1 MEPSLLADIAA
12 FARGSLRPQ
21 RTRVT
26 TPGGLSY
33 TEGPGGPT
41 RGGSATPRARVTTPG
56 GLSYTEGPRG
66 PTRGA
71 EARGGPGGRS
81 LGFVPDWSVDLQ
93 VGVVKPWLLLGSQD
107 VAQDIRTLQQHKVS
121 HILNVAYGVD
131 NAFPDSYIY
140 KIVTML
146 DVPDTKLTN
155 YFPECFDFIS
165 RAHKQG
171 GVVLVHCNAGV
182 SRAASVIIGYLI
194 QEDGLSFQ
202 DAFSLVKRARP
213 AAHPN
218 SGFMQQLSEYNP
230 CQQGQRGES

>member
-1 MEPSLLADIAA
+1 MEPSLSAGIRA

-33 TEGPGGPT
+33 TEGPPGG
-41 RGGSATPRARVTTPG
+41 TTPG
-56 GLSYTEGPRG
+56 GE
-66 PTRGA
+66 A
-71 EARGGPGGRS
+71 EARGAPGGRS

-93 VGVVKPWLLLGSQD
+93 VGAVKPWLLLGSQD
-107 VAQDIRTLQQHKVS
+107 VAQDIQTLQQHKVS

-140 KIVTML
+140 KTVTML

-165 RAHKQG
+165 RAHEQG
-171 GVVLVHCNAGV
+171 GELLVHCNAGV
-182 SRAASVIIGYLI
+182 SRAASVVIGYLI

-218 SGFMQQLSEYNP
+218 TGFMQQLSEYNP
-230 CQQGQRGES
+230 CLQRQMGES